1 MLENV
6 PYSDGI
12 HNVEEFKYIIDNVDP
27 LFVHLAIPNEFTSG
41 VMKSVLDYINTFRD
55 KIIHSHWHDN
65 NGKRDQHLPLA
76 KD

>member
-1 MLENV
+1 MH
-6 PYSDGI
+6 YS
-12 HNVEEFKYIIDNVDP
+12 NVDP
-27 LFVHLAIPNEFTSG
+27 LFVHLANPYEFTSG
-41 VMKSVLDYINTFRD
+41 GMKSVLDYINTFRD